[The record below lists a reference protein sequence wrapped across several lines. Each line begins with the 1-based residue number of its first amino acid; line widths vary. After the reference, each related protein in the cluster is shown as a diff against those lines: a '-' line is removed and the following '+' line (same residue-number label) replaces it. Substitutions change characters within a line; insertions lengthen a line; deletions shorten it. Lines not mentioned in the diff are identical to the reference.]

1 MQFWFYADTVS
12 SHQHDSAYDSTDGES
27 GEAKGH
33 TQQACPHIQIQYSC
47 NHSHSSENIFETL
60 TKPFDRRSSE
70 PTIFSSVGVK
80 DLRFLARSHDDC
92 SSAKEYEEQPLKK
105 QNSDDSFLQ
114 AQRRQVQ
121 PLLRKTTGSLNLEVP
136 VMTKT
141 CSCSS
146 SCSLEST
153 NSNISENSV
162 FANSPLPSPSSPRKI
177 QPEKHMSLNVKS
189 KMDTNLRRP
198 FPFKRAKSL
207 GSFTINRASSKKTE
221 AQKEGTFPCG
231 TLQEDS
237 QNEAEVSDEPMRRQ
251 RPLSA
256 IEVFEHVDRR
266 DPGCPPS
273 YQQSVISGVLQE
285 PPEYQSMTVHDAR
298 KRGQRFRPISMSD
311 YILDSRP
318 VCQILDDFNFSND
331 GKVAPQQSSFRQRAM
346 SESVSCNNRTEK
358 LLRRCSQP
366 VFEELSYAKES
377 YV

>member
-1 MQFWFYADTVS
+1 MS
-12 SHQHDSAYDSTDGES
+12 SHQHDSAYDSTDGEG
-27 GEAKGH
+27 GEAAGH
-33 TQQACPHIQIQYSC
+33 IQQACPHIRIQDSD
-47 NHSHSSENIFETL
+47 NHSHSSEDIFINF

-70 PTIFSSVGVK
+70 PAIFSSVGVK
-80 DLRFLARSHDDC
+80 DFRFLARSHDDC

-114 AQRRQVQ
+114 GQRRQLQ

-136 VMTKT
+136 VITKT

-162 FANSPLPSPSSPRKI
+162 FVNSPLHSPSSPRKT
-177 QPEKHMSLNVKS
+177 QPERHMSLNVKS
-189 KMDTNLRRP
+189 KMDTNVRRP

-207 GSFTINRASSKKTE
+207 GNFSINRASGKKTE

-237 QNEAEVSDEPMRRQ
+237 QNEAEIQEEPVRRQ

-266 DPGCPPS
+266 DPGSPPS
-273 YQQSVISGVLQE
+273 YQHAVNSGVLQA
-285 PPEYQSMTVHDAR
+285 PPEYRSMTVHDAR
-298 KRGQRFRPISMSD
+298 EIGQRSRPVSMND
-311 YILDSRP
+311 YILDPSP
-318 VCQILDDFNFSND
+318 VSQVLENFNFSNN
-331 GKVAPQQSSFRQRAM
+331 GIVGPQQSTFRHRTM
-346 SESVSCNNRTEK
+346 SLGKESIRCTRTEK
-358 LLRRCSQP
+358 LHRRCSQP